1 MNKVFLNNEIIESS
15 AASISGADGG
25 FLYGAGLFE
34 TMRASNGVVFAL
46 DGHLDRLFTSAEKL
60 KINLRGDPPKGEVS
74 PAADKE
80 FIADAIYQTLNANEF
95 KEARIRLTA
104 TSGVVNTEQPE
115 PTLLVTAV
123 NFEPYPKEYYD
134 KGITVVLNSYR
145 QNPADVLAGHKTT
158 SYFSRIYALA
168 VAHQKLAAE
177 ALWFT
182 IDGRLAEGCISN
194 VFIVKNS
201 VLYTPSLKAGILPG
215 IARKTVLEIAGKNSI
230 KAEEKE
236 LTIDDLLG
244 ADEVF
249 ITNVIM
255 QVMPVIKIEAHD
267 IKDAKPGQITKKI
280 AALYTEHFNKE
291 VQNVKS

>member
-1 MNKVFLNNEIIESS
+1 MTQKVFLNNEIIDSS
-15 AASISGADGG
+15 QAHISCADGG

-46 DGHLDRLFTSAEKL
+46 DDHLNRLFASAEKL
-60 KINLRGDPPKGEVS
+60 KIHLRGDKKYV
-74 PAADKE
+74 
-80 FIADAIYQTLNANEF
+80 ADAVYETLNANEL

-104 TSGVVNTEQPE
+104 TSGSINAEQPE

-134 KGITVVLNSYR
+134 KGILVVLNSYR

-158 SYFSRIYALA
+158 SYFSRISALA
-168 VAHQKLAAE
+168 FAHQKRAAE

-215 IARKTVLEIAGKNSI
+215 IARKTVLELAGKNSI
-230 KAEEKE
+230 KSEEKD
-236 LTIDDLLG
+236 LSIDDLLG

-255 QVMPVIKIEAHD
+255 QVMPVIAVESHNVGNS
-267 IKDAKPGQITKKI
+267 KPAAITKKI
-280 AALYTEHFNKE
+280 MALYTEHFNKE
-291 VQNVKS
+291 VLNVKS

>member
-1 MNKVFLNNEIIESS
+1 MSQKIFLNDGIVDSS
-15 AASISGADGG
+15 QAHINCADGG

-34 TMRASNGVVFAL
+34 AMRASNGVVFAL
-46 DGHLDRLFTSAEKL
+46 DEHLDRLFTSAEKL
-60 KINLRGDPPKGEVS
+60 KIHLRGDKKFV
-74 PAADKE
+74 
-80 FIADAIYQTLNANEF
+80 ADAVYETLNTNSL

-104 TSGVVNTEQPE
+104 TSGAISAETPE

-134 KGITVVLNSYR
+134 KGIMVVLNSYR

-158 SYFSRIYALA
+158 SYFSRISALD
-168 VAHQKLAAE
+168 VAHQKRAAE

-182 IDGRLAEGCISN
+182 IDGRLAEGCVSN
-194 VFIVKNS
+194 VFIVKDS
-201 VLYTPSLKAGILPG
+201 TIYTPSLKTGILPG
-215 IARKTVLEIAGKNSI
+215 IARKTVLNLAAENSI
-230 KAEEKE
+230 KSEEKD
-236 LTIDDLLG
+236 LGIDELLG

-267 IKDAKPGQITKKI
+267 IGSAKPGPVTKKI

-291 VQNVKS
+291 VQNDKD

>member
-1 MNKVFLNNEIIESS
+1 MSQKIFLNDGIVDSS
-15 AASISGADGG
+15 QAHINCADGG

-34 TMRASNGVVFAL
+34 AMRASNGVVFAL
-46 DGHLDRLFTSAEKL
+46 DDHLDRLFTSTEKL
-60 KINLRGDPPKGEVS
+60 RINLRGDK
-74 PAADKE
+74 K
-80 FIADAIYQTLNANEF
+80 FIADAVYETLNANEL
-95 KEARIRLTA
+95 KESRIRLTA
-104 TSGVVNTEQPE
+104 TSGAISAETPE

-134 KGITVVLNSYR
+134 KGIMVVLNSYR

-158 SYFSRIYALA
+158 SYFSRISALD
-168 VAHQKLAAE
+168 VAHQKRAAE

-182 IDGRLAEGCISN
+182 IDGRLAEGCVSN
-194 VFIVKNS
+194 VFIVKDS
-201 VLYTPSLKAGILPG
+201 TIYTPSLKTGILPG
-215 IARKTVLEIAGKNSI
+215 IARKTVLNLAAENSI
-230 KAEEKE
+230 KSEEKD
-236 LTIDDLLG
+236 LGIDELLG

-267 IKDAKPGQITKKI
+267 IGSAKPGPVTKKI

-291 VQNVKS
+291 VQNDKD

>member
-15 AASISGADGG
+15 EAKISCSDGG

-60 KINLRGDPPKGEVS
+60 KINLRGDR
-74 PAADKE
+74 E
-80 FIADAIYQTLNANEF
+80 FIADAIYQTLNANEL
-95 KEARIRLTA
+95 KDARIRLTA
-104 TSGVVNTEQPE
+104 TSGAINADQPE
-115 PTLLVTAV
+115 PTLLVTAS
-123 NFEPYPKEYYD
+123 NFTPYPKEYYD
-134 KGITVVLNSYR
+134 KGIMVVLNSYR
-145 QNPADVLAGHKTT
+145 QNPADVLSGHKTT
-158 SYFSRIYALA
+158 SYFSRISALA
-168 VAHQKLAAE
+168 TAHQRRAAE

-182 IDGRLAEGCISN
+182 VDGRLAEGCVSN

-201 VLYTPSLKAGILPG
+201 VLYTPSLKSGILPG
-215 IARKTVLEIAGKNSI
+215 IVRKTVLTLAGENSI
-230 KAEEKE
+230 KAEEAE

-255 QVMPVIKIEAHD
+255 QVLPVIAIESHNVGNS
-267 IKDAKPGQITKKI
+267 KPGAITKKI
-280 AALYTEHFNKE
+280 TALFSENFNKE
-291 VQNVKS
+291 VQNVKG

>member
-1 MNKVFLNNEIIESS
+1 MVQKVFLNNGIINSS
-15 AASISGADGG
+15 QASISCADGG

-46 DGHLDRLFTSAEKL
+46 DDHLDRLFSSAEKL
-60 KINLRGDPPKGEVS
+60 KINLRGDK
-74 PAADKE
+74 K
-80 FIADAIYQTLNANEF
+80 FFADAVYETLNANEL

-104 TSGVVNTEQPE
+104 TSGAVGAENPE
-115 PTLLVTAV
+115 PTLLITAV

-134 KGITVVLNSYR
+134 KGIMVILNSYR

-158 SYFSRIYALA
+158 SYFSRISALGM
-168 VAHQKLAAE
+168 AHQKRAAE

-182 IDGRLAEGCISN
+182 IDGRLSEGCVSN
-194 VFIVKNS
+194 VFIVKDS
-201 VLYTPSLKAGILPG
+201 VLFTPSLETGVLPG
-215 IARKTVLEIAGKNSI
+215 IARKTVLNLAAKNSI
-230 KAEEKE
+230 KAEEKD
-236 LTIDDLLG
+236 LSIDDLLE

-267 IKDAKPGQITKKI
+267 VGKAKPGPITKKM
-280 AALYTEHFNKE
+280 AVLYTEFFNQYCSGK
-291 VQNVKS
+291 K